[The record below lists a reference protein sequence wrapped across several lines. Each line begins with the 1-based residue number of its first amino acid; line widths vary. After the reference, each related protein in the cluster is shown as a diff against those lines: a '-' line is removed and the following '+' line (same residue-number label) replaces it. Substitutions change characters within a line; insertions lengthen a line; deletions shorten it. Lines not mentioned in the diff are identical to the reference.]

1 MSAGDDIFSRPG
13 PRWFTI
19 PAGRCF
25 LDDLAL
31 GLCRS
36 LDGHLSDA
44 TILTPTRR
52 GARAMARAFSH
63 QARGKPLLLPQVR
76 AVGDLD
82 EGEPPFDLD
91 ALALDLPPAL
101 SSLRRRFELARLVSE
116 RYTGIAGAR
125 GKLALDLADSLAAF
139 FDSLALEEV
148 DAEDKLDRLVLGE
161 GDAQYSL
168 EGWAEHWQISA
179 QFLRIAVTAWPER
192 LKALGAMDPSQRQVA
207 LIRRLVDQWR
217 DRPPGTPLVM
227 AGTTGSAPSTAD
239 LIHVVANAPMG
250 VAVLPGLDLSLAEN
264 AWRQIEE
271 SHPQNT
277 LKRLLDRH
285 ELTRDVVTVWPAS
298 LDSDRKAE
306 ARRRLLNEALRP
318 AEATR
323 DWRAQ
328 IAILREEGPTTI
340 EDGLEGLY
348 ECETARD
355 EEAASVVA
363 LLMREALET
372 PDKTVALV
380 TPDLALSRRVS
391 ARLTR
396 WGLVADS
403 SAGNPLLSSLTG
415 RFLHDLLGLVL
426 EPHDPVLL
434 LSLWRNPL
442 CRFHDVAAMGDI
454 ERFALRGARPND
466 LGTITATL
474 HAEERV
480 SKEAIAQW
488 REYVD
493 AIRPML
499 DQPFTDLGAS
509 LTLFSIVAQS
519 LAADA
524 DALWAGAAG
533 SSASELLAELMREGT
548 GYVIDSQREFA
559 EILNSTLQQTK
570 VRTGGNNHPRL
581 QILGAIEARLI
592 KADRIIL
599 AGLEEGVWPQVPDN
613 DPFLSR
619 PMRKTLGLPA
629 PERRTGLSAH
639 DFVQTA
645 AASEVYLVTRRRR
658 EGEPQVQSRW
668 LWRLKTL
675 CEGAGI
681 KNLPSRPEVL
691 DWARALDCGLPEKPA
706 TLRPA
711 KRPEPR
717 PPVHVRPDSL
727 SVTEVEVFVRD
738 PYAIYARRILKVR
751 PLDRPNE
758 PVEARQRGTAIHKS
772 LERFVTEDAPLGRAG
787 VETLN
792 RLLEEELAG
801 THMSPAEIALQRP
814 LIPHMAGAFVDFE
827 VRRRAGKPKLVIEG
841 RGEIRF
847 PVAGREFS
855 LVAKSDRL
863 EVRDGHVDILDFK
876 TGYPASLKQV
886 LAGFYPQLT
895 LTGAILRH
903 GGFEGIR
910 GKSVGDMMY
919 IRVAPDDVSER
930 YVQDKGVTNDDLA
943 ENALTSLRRRLEA
956 YARPNKA
963 YLSWTAPQFLK
974 NRGGD
979 YDQLARLYEWYVLG
993 DDETAEPEVDGAHD
1007 G

>member
-13 PRWFTI
+13 PRWYTI

-36 LDGHLSDA
+36 LDGHLADA
-44 TILTPTRR
+44 IILTPTRR

-63 QARGKPLLLPQVR
+63 QARGRPLLLPQVR

-101 SSLRRRFELARLVSE
+101 SSVRRRFELARLVTE
-116 RYTGIAGAR
+116 RYEGVSGAR

-139 FDSLALEEV
+139 FDSLALEEI
-148 DAEDKLDRLVLGE
+148 DASDKLDRLVLGE

-179 QFLRIAVTAWPER
+179 KFLRIAVVAWPAR

-217 DRPPGTPLVM
+217 DRPPATPLVM

-239 LIHVVANAPMG
+239 LVQVVANAPMG
-250 VAVLPGLDLSLAEN
+250 ATILPGLDLSLAGN
-264 AWRQIEE
+264 AWAQIED

-285 ELTRDVVTVWPAS
+285 NVTRDVVKVWPVS
-298 LDSDRKAE
+298 LDSNRKAE

-323 DWRAQ
+323 DWRTQ
-328 IAILREEGPTTI
+328 IGILKQEGPTTI

-348 ECETARD
+348 EIDTARD

-380 TPDLALSRRVS
+380 TPDLSLSRRVS

-396 WGLVADS
+396 WGLIADS
-403 SAGNPLLSSLTG
+403 SAGEPLLSSLTG

-442 CRFHDVAAMGDI
+442 CRFYDVTAMIEI
-454 ERFALRGARPND
+454 ERCALRGARPND
-466 LGTITATL
+466 LGTITAML
-474 HAEERV
+474 HADERV
-480 SKEAIAQW
+480 SEDAIAQW

-519 LAADA
+519 LSANA

-533 SSASELLAELMREGT
+533 ASASELLAELMREGA
-548 GYVIDSQREFA
+548 GYAIDSPREFA
-559 EILNSTLQQTK
+559 EILNGILQQTK

-581 QILGAIEARLI
+581 QVLGAIEARLI

-619 PMRKTLGLPA
+619 PMRKTLGLPT

-645 AASEVYLVTRRRR
+645 AAPEVYLVTRRRR

-675 CEGAGI
+675 CEGAGVPS
-681 KNLPSRPEVL
+681 LPTRPEVL
-691 DWARALDCGLPEKPA
+691 DWARALDCGLPDKPA

-717 PPVHVRPDSL
+717 PPVDVRPDSL

-738 PYAIYARRILKVR
+738 PYAIYARRILKVK

-772 LERFVTEDAPLGRAG
+772 LERFVTENAPLGQAG

-814 LIPHMAGAFVDFE
+814 LIPHMAEAFVAFE
-827 VRRRAGKPKLVIEG
+827 ARRRDRHPRLVIES

-847 PVAGREFS
+847 PVAGREFA
-855 LVAKSDRL
+855 LIAKSDRL
-863 EVRDGHVDILDFK
+863 EVRDDHVDILDFK

-910 GKSVGDMMY
+910 GKSVGDMIY

-930 YVQDKGVTNDDLA
+930 YVQEKGVPNDDLA
-943 ENALTSLRRRLEA
+943 EKALTSLRRRLDA
-956 YARPNKA
+956 YAKPNKA

-993 DDETAEPEVDGAHD
+993 DDETAEPEADGAHD